1 MQERH
6 TKALS
11 DLIRGLTG
19 MWTCRICDHPM
30 REMIDQALVQGDPT
44 DDIRRRFF
52 VMMDDLRLHDAA
64 HRQPANV
71 D

>member
-1 MQERH
+1 MVVCVENF
-6 TKALS
+6 
-11 DLIRGLTG
+11 DGIRSASFRTG
-19 MWTCRICDHPM
+19 VNNVLARF
-30 REMIDQALVQGDPT
+30 EGDPT